1 MRPLSDPFASG
12 LLRSRLHADTVGSFG
27 YQHFELLWCLG
38 WSVLCDTKDLQG
50 GSLPTSNCCRSPRP
64 QSHFAAPPADRR
76 NLGRVEHSIGSPFSP
91 AIRLDRLYPCFPRSP
106 ATLHSA
112 PFHPPRW
119 SGAPFSLLASS
130 QPILLL
136 AADGSSSGS
145 RWSAL
150 TEIREQLRD
159 KEKQMLVGG
168 EYRLATRLIC
178 ALRVL
183 LHREEEEEEE
193 QLSTLL
199 RTSDDGTMCVMVC
212 LRHTAPCS
220 T

>member
-1 MRPLSDPFASG
+1 
-12 LLRSRLHADTVGSFG
+12 
-27 YQHFELLWCLG
+27 
-38 WSVLCDTKDLQG
+38 
-50 GSLPTSNCCRSPRP
+50 
-64 QSHFAAPPADRR
+64 
-76 NLGRVEHSIGSPFSP
+76 
-91 AIRLDRLYPCFPRSP
+91 
-106 ATLHSA
+106 
-112 PFHPPRW
+112 
-119 SGAPFSLLASS
+119 
-130 QPILLL
+130 
-136 AADGSSSGS
+136 
-145 RWSAL
+145 
-150 TEIREQLRD
+150 
-159 KEKQMLVGG
+159 MLVGG